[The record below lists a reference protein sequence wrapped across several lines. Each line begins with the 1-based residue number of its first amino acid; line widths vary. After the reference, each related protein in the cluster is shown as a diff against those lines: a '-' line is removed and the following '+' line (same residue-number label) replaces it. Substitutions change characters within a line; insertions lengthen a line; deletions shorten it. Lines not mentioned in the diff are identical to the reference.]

1 MPGKKLSNRV
11 KCLKI
16 SEMEVKGQEGDL
28 EVILAKIFFLDI
40 PAQCAEGAK
49 IERDSEHY

>member
-1 MPGKKLSNRV
+1 MFT
-11 KCLKI
+11 
-16 SEMEVKGQEGDL
+16 SEMGVRGQEGDL
-28 EVILAKIFFLDI
+28 EVILAKIFFPDI